1 MMVLFFTHIPFVVN
15 HTINATPPERL
26 QQSHTARP
34 TKDQNGVLHINEE
47 DILGRWRVHFQKF
60 SKLVTITP
68 LNTKMHLREENT
80 ITAAEVFLAVKTLK
94 AVRAA
99 GWHEIRPEVLKGLE
113 FGVLWLL
120 HVPSVLAFWKESNDW
135 DQTWVILSIHKKG
148 DRGACTDYRGISL
161 LSLPVKVNPKYF
173 QKRCFKII
181 EPDLGHPMRIPNAG
195 FVLAVALQTK
205 FSFSSIFSGNLWVC
219 QRRLHQFC
227 QPREISFTLT
237 PLHRRCLFDFDMGV
251 CCHQSSS

>member
-1 MMVLFFTHIPFVVN
+1 MCAKLRTVAASKNRDHARNLSLRTIVVTFNRSHVNISRATTSQSFLLLLARATHMMVLFFTHIPFVVN

-99 GWHEIRPEVLKGLE
+99 G
-113 FGVLWLL
+113 
-120 HVPSVLAFWKESNDW
+120 
-135 DQTWVILSIHKKG
+135 
-148 DRGACTDYRGISL
+148 
-161 LSLPVKVNPKYF
+161 
-173 QKRCFKII
+173 
-181 EPDLGHPMRIPNAG
+181 
-195 FVLAVALQTK
+195 
-205 FSFSSIFSGNLWVC
+205 
-219 QRRLHQFC
+219 
-227 QPREISFTLT
+227 
-237 PLHRRCLFDFDMGV
+237 
-251 CCHQSSS
+251 